1 MDHDDYYDVLGL
13 DFASSTS
20 DVVKAYKAKAL
31 IHHPDKGGMVGTF
44 IRLKAARDTLSDTA
58 LRMTYDTKC
67 GMCSTSVQKEP
78 QVVVKKEQ
86 SSSGSSTARPE
97 FVNHGCFD
105 VLDSDDEMQI
115 AVTESRAMAARMERE
130 AEGDG
135 IDPMDDLGDDVW

>member
-67 GMCSTSVQKEP
+67 SIDLPNGHFVRRSRSKSAHFYYWNQSTNHSQAQHPLRGFHLTAECLCVQCR
-78 QVVVKKEQ
+78 
-86 SSSGSSTARPE
+86 GG
-97 FVNHGCFD
+97 F
-105 VLDSDDEMQI
+105 
-115 AVTESRAMAARMERE
+115 
-130 AEGDG
+130 
-135 IDPMDDLGDDVW
+135 